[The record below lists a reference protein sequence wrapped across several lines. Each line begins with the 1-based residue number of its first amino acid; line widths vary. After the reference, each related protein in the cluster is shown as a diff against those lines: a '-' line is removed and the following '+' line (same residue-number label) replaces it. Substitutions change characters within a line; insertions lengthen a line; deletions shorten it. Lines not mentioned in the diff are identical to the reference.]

1 MSSLFTQGETPIPNG
16 ATQNLVESPSAGMR
30 LRTSR
35 VTRWSDEK
43 IIPRSAA
50 ADYPE
55 IEKSFRRIMGY
66 ESLWVLES
74 ALSEEQNASGDPPTA
89 TNPAENDATA
99 VRQSVEAEPTPC
111 QQWPDEVESDGESPL
126 TSHYLRDRLRRSFF
140 YCKDGSWRQVS

>member
-1 MSSLFTQGETPIPNG
+1 MSSLFTQRETPIPNR

-43 IIPRSAA
+43 IIPRWAA

-66 ESLWVLES
+66 ESTWVLEP
-74 ALSEEQNASGDPPTA
+74 ALSEEANTPGGPPMATDPG
-89 TNPAENDATA
+89 ENDATL
-99 VRQSVEAEPTPC
+99 VSVPVETEPTP
-111 QQWPDEVESDGESPL
+111 L
-126 TSHYLRDRLRRSFF
+126 AAAA
-140 YCKDGSWRQVS
+140 